1 VGLPAAVFFDVDF
14 TLIYPGPRFQGI
26 GYHASCARHG
36 VTVDPAAF
44 RAAVAG
50 AASLLDT
57 DDPAYDAQ
65 VFIDYTRRIIE
76 LMGGRGPGVGLAA
89 REIYEDW
96 AANHHFEL
104 YDDVAGTLARLHARG
119 LRLGLI
125 SNTHRSLDAF
135 QSHFALDGFIGAA
148 VSSSEHGYMKPH
160 PSIFT
165 TALQQLDT
173 PPAEALMVGDSVG
186 QDIDGALRIGMRAVL
201 VHRGDGPHP
210 RETELASR
218 GVPVIRSLHEL
229 PLLSSDF

>member
-1 VGLPAAVFFDVDF
+1 MIRAVVFDVDF
-14 TLIYPGPRFQGI
+14 TLIYPGPTFEGE
-26 GYHASCARHG
+26 GYRVFCARHG
-36 VTVDPAAF
+36 IEVGAERFAQ
-44 RAAVAG
+44 AVAS
-50 AASLLDT
+50 AAPMLDGPDHT
-57 DDPAYDAQ
+57 VYDEALFIAY
-65 VFIDYTRRIIE
+65 TKRIIE
-76 LMGGRGPGVGLAA
+76 GMGGRGPALEVCA
-89 REIYEDW
+89 REIYTEW
-96 AANHHFEL
+96 ASCHHFEM
-104 YDDVAGTLARLHARG
+104 YEEVPDVLRALAARG
-119 LRLGLI
+119 VRVGLI
-125 SNTHRSLDAF
+125 SNSHRSLASF
-135 QSHFALDGFIGAA
+135 EAHFALEGLIGAA
-148 VSSSEHGYMKPH
+148 VSSPEHGYMKPH